1 MAVAVSDAR
10 PVLASFG
17 SLATLGLLLAAC
29 SGPVFE
35 REETRPCPPVRME
48 ATTADLTRF
57 RPGPGR
63 DLTDVVLEA
72 ELTGYQ
78 GECQYDD
85 DARSVRVDLVLAFSA
100 SLGPAATDRQQA
112 FEYYVAIP
120 RFYPDPKGKQVF
132 ESTIVFPENTNRV
145 RYVGEELSIE
155 VPLGADGAAAEVP
168 VYIGFQ
174 LTAEQIEYNR
184 AHATGSR

>member
-1 MAVAVSDAR
+1 MLS
-10 PVLASFG
+10 
-17 SLATLGLLLAAC
+17 AC

-48 ATTADLTRF
+48 ATTVDLTRF

-85 DARSVRVDLVLAFSA
+85 DEQSVRVDLVLAFSA
-100 SLGPAATDRQQA
+100 SLGPAATERQQA

-120 RFYPDPKGKQVF
+120 RFYPDPRGKQVF

-174 LTAEQIEYNR
+174 LTPEQIEYNR